1 MEGPQPHR
9 SESQSSPPAASHQ
22 VADDDIA
29 LPPAVESA
37 AAGASDDQSGRP
49 TDQPQR
55 KRGGTL
61 VTLGLVIAAALAVA
75 GSWYFGS
82 SSAEVN
88 HPNWPHVI
96 AATEAADAGEGSLV
110 RVDEE
115 GSEQVTSEILVSA
128 DDLDTETTEA
138 VRQSIQQNDPQAV
151 VAQIQAAQQLPD
163 ANVEPEIAPVTPGS
177 ELHQDIEQGRVK
189 FYQMQL
195 FDCCDEDGDVV
206 EVVVNGQSFMTVPI
220 FHEGA
225 TVSIPLQPGANSVAI
240 RGVEDG
246 GGGITVSFQ
255 TQEGHYF
262 SRRLRVGQTHEVG
275 VIVQ

>member
-9 SESQSSPPAASHQ
+9 SEPEPGTSAASHH
-22 VADDDIA
+22 VADDDIV
-29 LPPAVESA
+29 LPTADKSESI
-37 AAGASDDQSGRP
+37 GANDDPSGP
-49 TDQPQR
+49 STNQPQR
-55 KRGGTL
+55 TSGGTL
-61 VTLGLVIAAALAVA
+61 ATLGLVVAAALAVA

-88 HPNWPHVI
+88 HPNWPHVV
-96 AATEAADAGEGSLV
+96 AATEAADAGTGSLV
-110 RVDEE
+110 HVDL
-115 GSEQVTSEILVSA
+115 GGTEQVTSEILLSA
-128 DDLDTETTEA
+128 DDLDTQTTEA
-138 VRQSIQQNDPQAV
+138 VRQSIQQSDPQAT
-151 VAQIQAAQQLPD
+151 VAQIQAAQQLPVPD
-163 ANVEPEIAPVTPGS
+163 VEPEIAPIAPES
-177 ELHQDIEQGRVK
+177 ELHEDIEEGRVK

-206 EVVVNGQSFMTVPI
+206 EVVVNGQPFMTVPI

-225 TVSIPLQPGANSVAI
+225 TVSIPLQPGTNSVAI

-262 SRRLRVGQTHEVG
+262 SRRLRVGQTHDMG